1 LKAGERYRV
10 GGEPSTSSFASEAR
24 ASSTKPDSTAKKV
37 EMELAQNIMNLEGLT
52 GDMEN
57 AIEEYLQKHAEIELY
72 LLNNR
77 VPASLPW
84 HCRGN
89 INCDH

>member
-72 LLNNR
+72 LLNNQ